1 MNGIWSEFAEEG
13 LDNNNYNDELRG
25 IKKVDV
31 VEEIARMN
39 MEERRVFVRDFAKK
53 WPDLARSISNSI
65 DIEIRDNELY
75 G

>member
-1 MNGIWSEFAEEG
+1 MLKWLNKEDNMKGIWSEFAEEG
-13 LDNNNYNDELRG
+13 LN
-25 IKKVDV
+25 KVDV

-39 MEERRVFVRDFAKK
+39 MEERRVFVREFAKK

>member
-1 MNGIWSEFAEEG
+1 MLKWLNKEDNMNGIWSEFAEEG
-13 LDNNNYNDELRG
+13 LN
-25 IKKVDV
+25 KVDV

-39 MEERRVFVRDFAKK
+39 MEERRVFVREFAKK